1 MLPTSAEYKVAIN
14 APTRRIVPKA
24 VIDLTDPD
32 LVVTSVSGDYDAGLS
47 FPSQL
52 YDRDE
57 TFSGQMFAT
66 LETNRWL
73 LDGSQAIMPDD
84 PTTRAGEQGVMGEYL
99 GDADGV
105 DGGSLSIAI
114 SGVDTLQVVTVA
126 GTGQVA
132 DGFPYQL
139 TLNIYSN
146 GLLLHTQTEQPTGST
161 FVFDG
166 FTVIQPTDIELVVDE
181 WNLPDRRF
189 RFVEFL
195 PGVVETWGGETIFS
209 VNVIQKADFSNLTIP
224 YSSASLAI
232 DNTDKRFDPADKSSI
247 FLSVTARQPVPLWLG
262 VEIEDTFEYVPVGVF
277 YQQNEGW
284 HIENDG
290 LVITWDLIDI
300 IGLLVD
306 RKYEA
311 PNTLP
316 TTLGDWIISIVD
328 QLGTTFTGH
337 YIIDGALASTALT
350 CNASDVTDI
359 TCGNLL
365 RFICQ
370 ASNSFPISDPETG
383 YLHIKELSG
392 APQDEIML
400 RAQNSRPGSR
410 SNTDIAFLSFDV
422 NGTIY
427 NVPGTEEISD
437 KTVTIKN
444 PFITTTMDAVY
455 AAQLILTQYGG
466 NVIEAMCRGDMS
478 REIGDVE
485 TVEVWPNETVGAR
498 VFEQQLKLE
507 NGIMTN
513 VPLKMLQANG
523 GELYTDYIYITE
535 SGTYT
540 MPAGVTQIT
549 LVLIGGGDGGNGG
562 DGGII
567 YYLDEN
573 DNGAAGNGGRGG
585 RVYSTPLVIND
596 GQQIDVHIGAG
607 GAGGAGGSWANK
619 PNASARFGK
628 PGAAGEATTATLGTT
643 FTSANG
649 VYMSTGYVDLLTNK
663 GYAVPGVAGVGGK
676 TNPQRGAQGR
686 NRLGNGGSGGDGGA
700 GSVVEWMHELPP
712 EDYGTDIDPMDDV
725 GIVVENPKAGARGGN
740 GGSGCV
746 IIFYSR

>member
-1 MLPTSAEYKVAIN
+1 MLQTSDEYKVAIN

-32 LVVTSVSGDYDAGLS
+32 LVVTTVSGDYDAGLS

-57 TFSGQMFAT
+57 TFSGQMYAT

-84 PTTRAGEQGVMGEYL
+84 PTTRAGEQGVIGEYL
-99 GDADGV
+99 SDADGV
-105 DGGSLSIAI
+105 DGGTLSIAI

-139 TLNIYSN
+139 TLNIYSS

-300 IGLLVD
+300 VGLLVD
-306 RKYEA
+306 RKYDP

-316 TTLGDWIISIVD
+316 TTLGDWIDSIVG
-328 QLGTTFTGH
+328 QLGSTFSGH
-337 YIIDGALASTALT
+337 YTIDGALASTALT
-350 CNASDVTDI
+350 CNASDVADI

-392 APQDEIML
+392 VPQDEIML

-422 NGTIY
+422 NGTVY

-485 TVEVWPNETVGAR
+485 TVEVYPNETVGAR

-562 DGGII
+562 DAGTAYYFDPDKDGGI
-567 YYLDEN
+567 
-573 DNGAAGNGGRGG
+573 AGGGGRGG
-585 RVYSTPLVIND
+585 KVYSTPLVIND
-596 GQQIDVHIGAG
+596 GQQIDVVIGAG
-607 GAGGAGGSWANK
+607 GAGGSGGFANYPYR
-619 PNASARFGK
+619 PNPQNKGQA
-628 PGAAGEATTATLGTT
+628 GAAGQPTTATLGTT

-663 GYAVPGVAGVGGK
+663 VYAVPGVAGTSGRSS
-676 TNPQRGAQGR
+676 PQRGERGR
-686 NRLGNGGSGGDGGA
+686 PHYGNGGSGGDGGA
-700 GSVVEWMHELPP
+700 GGVHWSVSEII
-712 EDYGTDIDPMDDV
+712 DIDPLEDFTLL
-725 GIVVENPKAGARGGN
+725 VEAPKNGAGGGA

>member
-1 MLPTSAEYKVAIN
+1 MLPTSAEYKQAIN

-32 LVVTSVSGDYDAGLS
+32 LVVTAVSGDYDAGLS
-47 FPSQL
+47 FPAQL

-57 TFSGQMFAT
+57 TFSGQMYAT

-84 PTTRAGEQGVMGEYL
+84 PTTRAGQQGVIGEYL
-99 GDADGV
+99 SDADGV
-105 DGGSLSIAI
+105 DGGSITIAI

-139 TLNIYSN
+139 TLNIYSS
-146 GLLLHTQTEQPTGST
+146 GILLHTQTEQPTGST

-166 FTVIQPTDIELVVDE
+166 FTVIQPTDIELIVDE

-247 FLSVTARQPVPLWLG
+247 FLSVTARQAVPLWLG

-316 TTLGDWIISIVD
+316 TTLGDWIDSIVG
-328 QLGTTFTGH
+328 QLGTTFSGH
-337 YIIDGALASTALT
+337 YTIDGSLASTALT
-350 CNASDVTDI
+350 CNASDVADI

-383 YLHIKELSG
+383 FLHIKELSG
-392 APQDEIML
+392 VPQDEIML

-422 NGTIY
+422 NGTVY

-466 NVIEAMCRGDMS
+466 NVIEALCRGDMS

-549 LVLIGGGDGGNGG
+549 LVLIGGGDGGSGG
-562 DGGII
+562 DAGTA
-567 YYLDEN
+567 YYFDP
-573 DNGAAGNGGRGG
+573 DRDAGVAGTGGRGG
-585 RVYSTPLVIND
+585 KVYSTPLVIND
-596 GQQIDVHIGAG
+596 GQQIDVVIGAG
-607 GAGGAGGSWANK
+607 GAGGSGGFANYPYR
-619 PNASARFGK
+619 PNPQNKGQA
-628 PGAAGEATTATLGTT
+628 GAAGQPTTATLGTT

-663 GYAVPGVAGVGGK
+663 VYAVPGGTGLLGQSS
-676 TNPQRGAQGR
+676 PSRGERGR
-686 NRLGNGGSGGDGGA
+686 PHYGNGGSGGDGGA
-700 GSVVEWMHELPP
+700 GGVLWNLSSIV
-712 EDYGTDIDPMDDV
+712 DIDPLEDWTLL
-725 GIVVENPKAGARGGN
+725 VEAPKNGAGGGN